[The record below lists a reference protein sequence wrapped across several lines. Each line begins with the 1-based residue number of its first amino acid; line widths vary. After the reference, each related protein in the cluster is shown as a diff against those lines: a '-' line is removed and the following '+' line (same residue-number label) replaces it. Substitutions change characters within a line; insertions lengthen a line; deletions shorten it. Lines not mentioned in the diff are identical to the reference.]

1 METFISLIYS
11 KCRKTFALSGDQ
23 SPNGAKKSPTGFTLI
38 EVLLVVIILG
48 VLAAIVLPR
57 FIVGTSDAKSKAC
70 NTNIHNINT
79 QWELKNIKTGDY
91 GTLSA
96 LLSDTDYFPDGP
108 PECPFEVAYA
118 DTNPANNRV
127 DYSGTHDQHPGW

>member
-1 METFISLIYS
+1 MKRE
-11 KCRKTFALSGDQ
+11 K
-23 SPNGAKKSPTGFTLI
+23 GFTLI

-57 FIVGTSDAKSKAC
+57 FIIGTSDAKSKAC

-79 QWELKNIKTGDY
+79 QWELKNIKTGAY
-91 GTLSA
+91 GTLSD

-108 PECPFEVAYA
+108 PECPFGTAYA
-118 DTNPANNRV
+118 DSDGNYRV